1 VAALAAGCDHPQKK
15 KAVTTIGPDRT
26 VARWAR
32 EERFADDPH
41 AVAGA
46 RIFAASG
53 CLACHTY
60 LRVGSANLS
69 SGDLSSIGRAGQGVR
84 FFERYVADPTRF
96 GNHVMPKYGD
106 LGDPRRLHDLALF
119 LAASKGRR

>member
-1 VAALAAGCDHPQKK
+1 VRKK
-15 KAVTTIGPDRT
+15 SVTTIGPQPA

-32 EERFADDPH
+32 EEGFADNPD

-46 RIFAASG
+46 TIFATSG

-60 LRVGSANLS
+60 LHVGSENLDA
-69 SGDLSSIGRAGQGVR
+69 GDLTSIGRASQGVR
-84 FFERYVADPTRF
+84 FFERYVADPTKF
-96 GNHVMPKYGD
+96 GNRVMPKYGN
-106 LGDPRRLHDLALF
+106 LGARERLHDLAIF